1 MRILQLIDT
10 LNPGGAE
17 RMAVNYANSLIDFGY
32 ESFIVTTRQEGN
44 FKKLLYSKV
53 NYEYIRKEKSL
64 DLKALIRLKKY
75 IRTNNIEIIHAHG
88 TSWFFAVLGKFSG
101 FKAKIIWHNH
111 YGDSENTPFY
121 KLGLLK
127 LFSSYFDGI
136 ISVNQRL
143 KNWADHNLNCRSS
156 ISLLNFVVF
165 PEVEEPID
173 KDCNSLVCLAN
184 LKPVKNHHILLKA
197 CDIIREEFN
206 IRLHLIG
213 NDSNDDYSLK
223 LKQEFQKRPYV
234 KFHDHVYDP
243 GPILKKMNIG
253 VLSSDSEGL
262 PLALLE
268 YGVAGLSVVCTD
280 VGACRDII
288 NGYGELVLPGDHRGL
303 AKSIK
308 LYLINKERLEADSLR
323 FRKRIAEE
331 YSAKKVIPLYLEF
344 CFNL

>member
-17 RMAVNYANSLIDFGY
+17 RMAVNYANSLTDFGH
-32 ESFIVTTRQEGN
+32 ESFLVTTREEGS
-44 FKKLLYSKV
+44 FKKLLSSKV

-64 DLKALIRLKKY
+64 DLKALKKLNKY
-75 IRTNNIEIIHAHG
+75 VRINNIDIIHAHG
-88 TSWFFAVLGKFSG
+88 TSWFFAVLGRLSG
-101 FKAKIIWHNH
+101 SKTKIIWHNH

-121 KLGLLK
+121 NLGLMK

-143 KNWADHNLNCRSS
+143 KEWADHNLKCRSS

-165 PEVEEPID
+165 PEVEEPIN
-173 KDCNSLVCLAN
+173 KDCNSVVCLAN
-184 LKPVKNHHILLKA
+184 LKPVKNHQILLKA
-197 CDIIREEFN
+197 CDNLMEEFN

-213 NDSNDDYSLK
+213 NDLNDDYSSK
-223 LKQEFQKRPYV
+223 LKAEFQKRPYV
-234 KFHDHVYDP
+234 KFYDHVDDP
-243 GPILKKMNIG
+243 APILNKMNVG

-268 YGVAGLSVVCTD
+268 YGVAGLSIVCTD

-288 NGYGELVLPGDHRGL
+288 NGHGELVLPGDHKGL

-308 LYLINKERLEADSLR
+308 EYLMNKEKSEADSLN
-323 FRKRIAEE
+323 FKKRVAEE